1 MPPIIML
8 NPFFWAEF
16 IFSLI
21 VVITCGLIYFR
32 ARELYSLSS
41 YKGIKY
47 FSYAFLF
54 FGIAFL
60 SRIILR
66 IFAIVIFGFRNPFD
80 FLFFNL
86 GYLIFLYAGLM
97 AGFYLIY
104 SSLWK
109 HLKNPEEIEWLFH
122 PIAAT
127 IAAVFIIFL
136 FGSETLIFLFL
147 VFVISIIL
155 AYSSEKSSKERSKGN
170 LGKLYILYILLFI
183 AFIANALANFLIRIS
198 DEVSIVLYTISA
210 VLFLIILYRVIK
222 ATKK

>member
-1 MPPIIML
+1 MPPL
-8 NPFFWAEF
+8 PPLFAGPLFWAEI

-21 VVITCGLIYFR
+21 VVITCTLIYFKTK
-32 ARELYSLSS
+32 ELYDLSS

-47 FSYAFLF
+47 FGNAFLF

-60 SRIILR
+60 SRLVLR
-66 IFAIVIFGFRNPFD
+66 LFAIISFGTRNPFD
-80 FLFFNL
+80 FLYFNL

-109 HLKNPEEIEWLFH
+109 HLKNPEEIGWFFH

-127 IAAVFIIFL
+127 IASIFIIFL
-136 FGSETLIFLFL
+136 FGSATLLLLILIFLL
-147 VFVISIIL
+147 AALL
-155 AYSSEKSSKERSKGN
+155 AYSSEKSSRKKEG

-183 AFIANALANFLIRIS
+183 AFIANAASQFFIRIS
-198 DEVSIVLYTISA
+198 DEASIILYTISS
-210 VLFLIILYRVIK
+210 VLFLVILYRVVRV
-222 ATKK
+222 TKK